1 MTSLKIF
8 GLIALVM
15 IAGTIAIP
23 AIAQQTQ
30 NWAQTMDSDNTC
42 DGTPDRIQDQQ
53 QKRTMDCSCD
63 CTQTQTRQTLRDGI
77 MKQDRDRVCQVGD
90 CLQTQQRDQLRT
102 RSC

>member
-8 GLIALVM
+8 GLIALIM

-23 AIAQQTQ
+23 AIALQTQ
-30 NWAQTMDSDNTC
+30 KQTQLMDCDSTC
-42 DGTPDRIQDQQ
+42 DGTPDRTQDQL

-63 CTQTQTRQTLRDGI
+63 GTQSQARLQDGI

-90 CLQTQQRDQLRT
+90 CLKTQQQDQLRT
-102 RSC
+102 RGC